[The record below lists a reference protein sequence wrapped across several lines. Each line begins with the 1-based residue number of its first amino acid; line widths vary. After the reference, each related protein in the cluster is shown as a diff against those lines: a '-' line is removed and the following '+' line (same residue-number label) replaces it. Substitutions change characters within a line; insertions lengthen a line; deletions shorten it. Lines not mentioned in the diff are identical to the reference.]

1 MYPKKFMVG
10 YLNFNK
16 DKRWEGK
23 RNGSLITPSK
33 ADFKDGKFDIQ
44 AFLENYVKYYN
55 GDLREHKLTSI
66 VHNAKVLE
74 VK

>member
-1 MYPKKFMVG
+1 M
-10 YLNFNK
+10 
-16 DKRWEGK
+16 
-23 RNGSLITPSK
+23 GSLITPSK

-55 GDLREHKLTSI
+55 NGDLREHKLTSI
-66 VHNAKVLE
+66 AHNAKVLE